1 MHLDL
6 SFNSKTSAILIS
18 LFNFSIQLHSLF
30 ILCVILAVAVQNP
43 SKIDLTLLALVL
55 GTQFYLVLRRC
66 SKINR
71 WSLKAKSTPQGH
83 LLDKR
88 TY

>member
-1 MHLDL
+1 MHLDVSL
-6 SFNSKTSAILIS
+6 SSKKFAILIS
-18 LFNFSIQLHSLF
+18 LIFNFNCIHYSS
-30 ILCVILAVAVQNP
+30 CVILAAAVQNP
-43 SKIDLTLLALVL
+43 SKIDLPLLALVL

-71 WSLKAKSTPQGH
+71 WSLKAKSTLQGH